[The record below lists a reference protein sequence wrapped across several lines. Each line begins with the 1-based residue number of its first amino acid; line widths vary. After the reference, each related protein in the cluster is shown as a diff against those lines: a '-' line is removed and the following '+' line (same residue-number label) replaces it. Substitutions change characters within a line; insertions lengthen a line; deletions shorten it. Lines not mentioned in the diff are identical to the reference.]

1 MRISTLEEIVA
12 KVSEQKSPGEQAAAL
27 KLAKKNLYLYSD
39 SASAAVKRVFK
50 LIEGPVKREIKSD
63 SD

>member
-1 MRISTLEEIVA
+1 MA